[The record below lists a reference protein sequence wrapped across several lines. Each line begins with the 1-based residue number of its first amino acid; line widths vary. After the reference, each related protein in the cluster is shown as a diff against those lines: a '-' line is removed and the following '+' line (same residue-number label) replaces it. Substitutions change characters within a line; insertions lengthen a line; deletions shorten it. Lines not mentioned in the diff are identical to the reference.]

1 MYVVTKHARF
11 IAIAEA
17 RQIDEYFAPFA
28 ERGIAGNAGIIVGS
42 RAAKAVDKHHRK
54 AISREIVPAQRGASD
69 GRIKTV
75 HLYASM
81 IRLLFFYTVTLSFVL
96 PLSAV

>member
-1 MYVVTKHARF
+1 M
-11 IAIAEA
+11 
-17 RQIDEYFAPFA
+17 
-28 ERGIAGNAGIIVGS
+28 
-42 RAAKAVDKHHRK
+42 DKHHRK

-81 IRLLFFYTVTLSFVL
+81 IRLLVFYTVTSPFVL
-96 PLSAV
+96 PFSAV